1 LEEWEET
8 LVGSWICVIEPKFHL
23 VSVVV
28 GIHEVHRENKWMGS
42 SDLDGLNKT
51 TSRTAGRGLNE
62 KQYDNKE
69 VKLINMAKQV
79 NTS

>member
-1 LEEWEET
+1 MQET
-8 LVGSWICVIEPKFHL
+8 ALALPPAEADGPTLCVE
-23 VSVVV
+23 
-28 GIHEVHRENKWMGS
+28 IHEVHWENKWMGS

-69 VKLINMAKQV
+69 VKLINTAKQV
-79 NTS
+79 NTG